1 MKIISIKQLIII
13 TLFLLII
20 NNQNINKVYSHP
32 IIIIND
38 IDPSQ
43 IENLTKTSINGNEC
57 FSGYIE
63 VNKTYGATL
72 FYIFHPSQS
81 NPLQNPFGIWLQG
94 GPGDSAMV
102 GMFME
107 NGPVLIS
114 SNGTL
119 YNNPYSWNKLLNM
132 LYIDNPAGTGFS
144 YVNNSAGYVVDEDDM
159 ANELYIGLTI
169 FFQKYTKYF
178 GNDLYIFGESYGGKY
193 TPSIAYKIMS
203 KGNILNLKGI
213 GIGDGWTDPI
223 NQVTTFANYSV
234 STGLIDPNQKSE
246 IEEIQN
252 QCVNFIENQEWLQA
266 SEYFRGI
273 IETIT
278 NMSGGVNIYDIREY
292 GDYDYTS
299 LSNFLNSPE
308 TQKSLGVNK
317 TWIRHSSLVMKNL
330 FEDMSKSVRSFVSA
344 LLYNNYKVLIYNGEF
359 DLIVNTVG
367 TLKWINQLN
376 WKYIDNFKN
385 TTAVTWEVDN
395 KFAGLVR
402 NYENLWQIFVS
413 DAGHLL

>member
-1 MKIISIKQLIII
+1 MEQHCFIFFIHL
-13 TLFLLII
+13 
-20 NNQNINKVYSHP
+20 NQIHFKS
-32 IIIIND
+32 
-38 IDPSQ
+38 
-43 IENLTKTSINGNEC
+43 
-57 FSGYIE
+57 
-63 VNKTYGATL
+63 
-72 FYIFHPSQS
+72 
-81 NPLQNPFGIWLQG
+81 PFGIWLQG
-94 GPGDSAMV
+94 GPGASSLI

-119 YNNPYSWNKLLNM
+119 YNNPYSWNKILNM
-132 LYIDNPAGTGFS
+132 IYIDNPAGVGFS

-252 QCVNFIENQEWLQA
+252 QSSGFIKE
-266 SEYFRGI
+266 I

-278 NMSGGVNIYDIREY
+278 NISGGVNIYDIREY

-299 LSNFLNSPE
+299 LSIFLDLPE

-317 TWIRHSSLVMKNL
+317 AWLHHNPVVFDRL
-330 FEDMSKSVRSFVSA
+330 FEDVSKSVRSFVSA
-344 LLYNNYKVLIYNGEF
+344 LLFNNYKVLIYNGEF
-359 DLIVNTVG
+359 DLMVNTVG

-385 TTAVTWEVDN
+385 TTAITWEVDN

-413 DAGHLL
+413 DAGHLLPVIYILYFYYFIFKLLIIFINKK

>member
-63 VNKTYGATL
+63 VNKTYGAAL

-81 NPLQNPFGIWLQG
+81 NPLQNPFGVWLQG

-119 YNNPYSWNKLLNM
+119 YNNPYSWNKILNM

-144 YVNNSAGYVVDEDDM
+144 
-159 ANELYIGLTI
+159 
-169 FFQKYTKYF
+169 
-178 GNDLYIFGESYGGKY
+178 
-193 TPSIAYKIMS
+193 
-203 KGNILNLKGI
+203 
-213 GIGDGWTDPI
+213 DGWTDPI

-278 NMSGGVNIYDIREY
+278 NISGGVNIYDIREY

-385 TTAVTWEVDN
+385 TTAITWRVDN